1 MVQVLSRTVYE
12 TAISR
17 SFRQVPDSHHLGKA
31 WKSNIQKGWK
41 AAERVELEAFS
52 FEGRRSQSFR
62 KALALGM
69 CKLLP
74 TESINNTETF

>member
-1 MVQVLSRTVYE
+1 MRLRFRRVSDRCLIRTIRKSME
-12 TAISR
+12 
-17 SFRQVPDSHHLGKA
+17 
-31 WKSNIQKGWK
+31 KSNIQKGWK